1 MLEMTWFSPST
12 KDHEQISIA
21 DVDRSV
27 NTSNREL
34 RNRQGF
40 PGKPGNFGILFFS
53 PSRPARQSG
62 NYLRKVCEPLS
73 YLDRALVNTGSNS
86 KTAVEINMIKP
97 EFLLASLVVVLI
109 PGTGVVYT
117 ITTGLTLKWRA
128 SLAAAL
134 GCTLG
139 IVPHILASILGL
151 SALLNMSAQFFSV
164 LKLAGA
170 LYLLYLAW
178 NMWREAGTLDIDHK
192 NTETG
197 AIKIILKAI
206 AINLLNPKLTIFFF
220 AFLPLFV
227 SKSTT
232 SPTVQMLMLS
242 AVFMGI
248 TLIVFALYG
257 ILASGVSAY
266 LVNSSTT
273 VKRVQRTFALILA
286 GFAVKLALS
295 EK

>member
-1 MLEMTWFSPST
+1 
-12 KDHEQISIA
+12 
-21 DVDRSV
+21 
-27 NTSNREL
+27 
-34 RNRQGF
+34 
-40 PGKPGNFGILFFS
+40 
-53 PSRPARQSG
+53 
-62 NYLRKVCEPLS
+62 
-73 YLDRALVNTGSNS
+73 
-86 KTAVEINMIKP
+86 MIKP
-97 EFLLASLVVVLI
+97 EFLLASLIVVLI

-128 SLAAAL
+128 SLAAAI

-151 SALLNMSAQFFSV
+151 SALLNMSAQVFSV

-170 LYLLYLAW
+170 FYLLYLAG
-178 NMWREAGTLDIDHK
+178 NMWREAGTLDLNK
-192 NTETG
+192 QSTETG
-197 AIKIILKAI
+197 PMKIIIKAI

-227 SKSTT
+227 PKHSSA
-232 SPTVQMLMLS
+232 PTLQMIILS

-266 LVNSSTT
+266 LVNSSKA
-273 VKRVQRTFALILA
+273 VKRLQQTFAVILA
-286 GFAVKLALS
+286 AFAVKLALS

>member
-1 MLEMTWFSPST
+1 
-12 KDHEQISIA
+12 
-21 DVDRSV
+21 
-27 NTSNREL
+27 
-34 RNRQGF
+34 
-40 PGKPGNFGILFFS
+40 
-53 PSRPARQSG
+53 
-62 NYLRKVCEPLS
+62 
-73 YLDRALVNTGSNS
+73 
-86 KTAVEINMIKP
+86 MIKS
-97 EFLLASLVVVLI
+97 EFLLASLIVVLI

-151 SALLNMSAQFFSV
+151 SALLNMSAQVFSIM
-164 LKLAGA
+164 KLAGA

-178 NMWREAGTLDIDHK
+178 NMWREAGTLEFDK
-192 NTETG
+192 KSTETN
-197 AIKIILKAI
+197 ALKIMVKAV

-227 SKSTT
+227 SKATP
-232 SPTVQMLMLS
+232 SPTLDMIILS
-242 AVFMGI
+242 AIFMGI

-257 ILASGVSAY
+257 ILASGVSVY
-266 LVNSSTT
+266 LTNSSKA
-273 VKRVQRTFALILA
+273 VKRLQQAFALLLA

>member
-1 MLEMTWFSPST
+1 MDSMV
-12 KDHEQISIA
+12 KSI
-21 DVDRSV
+21 
-27 NTSNREL
+27 
-34 RNRQGF
+34 
-40 PGKPGNFGILFFS
+40 GILYFHRTLDPKVALNAS
-53 PSRPARQSG
+53 WTVLIYQWRQ
-62 NYLRKVCEPLS
+62 
-73 YLDRALVNTGSNS
+73 
-86 KTAVEINMIKP
+86 NMINP
-97 EFLLASLVVVLI
+97 EFLFASLVVVLI

-128 SLAAAL
+128 SLAAAI

-151 SALLNMSAQFFSV
+151 SALLNMSAQVFSV

-178 NMWREAGTLDIDHK
+178 NMWREAGRLEINK
-192 NTETG
+192 KSTETSLT
-197 AIKIILKAI
+197 KIIIKAI

-227 SKSTT
+227 SRNS
-232 SPTVQMLMLS
+232 SAPTMEMITLS

-257 ILASGVSAY
+257 ILASGISAY
-266 LVNSSTT
+266 LVNSSNA
-273 VKRVQRTFALILA
+273 VKRLQQAFAVVLA
-286 GFAVKLALS
+286 GFAVQLGLS
-295 EK
+295 DR

>member
-1 MLEMTWFSPST
+1 
-12 KDHEQISIA
+12 
-21 DVDRSV
+21 
-27 NTSNREL
+27 
-34 RNRQGF
+34 
-40 PGKPGNFGILFFS
+40 
-53 PSRPARQSG
+53 
-62 NYLRKVCEPLS
+62 
-73 YLDRALVNTGSNS
+73 
-86 KTAVEINMIKP
+86 MIKP
-97 EFLLASLVVVLI
+97 EFLLTSLVVVLI

-151 SALLNMSAQFFSV
+151 STLLNMSARIFSV

-170 LYLLYLAW
+170 LYLLYIAW
-178 NMWREAGTLDIDHK
+178 NMWREAGTLEIEQQS
-192 NTETG
+192 TETSVT
-197 AIKIILKAI
+197 KIILKAI

-227 SKSTT
+227 SKDSA
-232 SPTVQMLMLS
+232 SPTLEMIMLS
-242 AVFMGI
+242 AVFMGL

-257 ILASGVSAY
+257 ILASGISAY
-266 LVNSSTT
+266 LLNSSKA
-273 VKRVQRTFALILA
+273 VKRLQQAFAVVLA
-286 GFAVKLALS
+286 GFAVKLAFS